1 MYFVWLF
8 CEEHYHE
15 HRRYEPNYIKAFKVT
30 ERLGEKYVPIF
41 KDEWLLEIDRIDRER
56 FEFKMAHTIMEG
68 KIKMKT
74 FYRRIVQRKSNL
86 SPTHV

>member
-15 HRRYEPNYIKAFKVT
+15 HRRYEPNYIK
-30 ERLGEKYVPIF
+30 YVPIF

-56 FEFKMAHTIMEG
+56 FGFKMAHTIMEG
-68 KIKMKT
+68 TIKMKT
-74 FYRRIVQRKSNL
+74 F
-86 SPTHV
+86 

>member
-30 ERLGEKYVPIF
+30 ERLGEKCVPIF
-41 KDEWLLEIDRIDRER
+41 KDE
-56 FEFKMAHTIMEG
+56 
-68 KIKMKT
+68 
-74 FYRRIVQRKSNL
+74 
-86 SPTHV
+86 

>member
-56 FEFKMAHTIMEG
+56 FEFRMAHTIMEG
-68 KIKMKT
+68 KVKMKT
-74 FYRRIVQRKSNL
+74 F
-86 SPTHV
+86 